1 MSLAGAS
8 VRGSV
13 SHGGSD
19 GDRRP
24 RILVRYASDMSR
36 CSGCEE
42 PWCDEHGEHYGEC
55 SCVGPHQDDSY
66 DYEYDGDKLYAV
78 EKRL

>member
-1 MSLAGAS
+1 VILAGES
-8 VRGSV
+8 VGGSV
-13 SHGGSD
+13 CRSGGNLAC
-19 GDRRP
+19 P
-24 RILVRYASDMSR
+24 RLLVRYASDMSK

-42 PWCDEHGEHYGEC
+42 PWCEEHGEHYGEC